1 MKALFDTNI
10 LIDYLNGIP
19 AAKKELALYTSHAIS
34 IVTWME
40 VLAGGAPEDEAI
52 TRKFLAVFDVIALDE
67 RIAARA
73 VELRCKH
80 RMKLPDAIILASA
93 VVNSLNLVTRNTKD
107 FDKTMPG
114 IRVPYQVK

>member
-19 AAKKELALYTSHAIS
+19 AAKKELALYRTHAVSVI
-34 IVTWME
+34 TWME
-40 VLAGGAPEDEAI
+40 VLAGGAVEDQQLT
-52 TRKFLAVFDVIALDE
+52 TRFLAGFELIALDE

-73 VELRCKH
+73 VELRRTH

-93 VVNSLNLVTRNTKD
+93 IVNSLTLVTRNTKD
-107 FDKTMPG
+107 FDKAMPG
-114 IRVPYQVK
+114 IRVPYQIK